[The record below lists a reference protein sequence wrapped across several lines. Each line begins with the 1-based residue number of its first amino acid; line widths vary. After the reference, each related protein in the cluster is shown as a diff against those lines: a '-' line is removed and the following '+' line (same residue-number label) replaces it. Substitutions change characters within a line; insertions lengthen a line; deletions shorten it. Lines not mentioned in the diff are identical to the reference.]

1 MQMSAGEDKE
11 LSCFLGVAVIRLAAG
26 RLTGRLANWRLFKN
40 LLPLVSPAARKVK
53 LAFLRATISKDN
65 NSNDERL

>member
-11 LSCFLGVAVIRLAAG
+11 LSCFLGVAVIRLAA
-26 RLTGRLANWRLFKN
+26 GRLANWRLFKN